1 MIIEEQHD
9 SEVDVATDYLRE
21 QLRQCSA
28 AFDRQQEQLDRNAE
42 QIATLREQLAIAEQL
57 RQKDVADA
65 INKAVQIVEHQER
78 AIEREGA
85 AGLWRLVRCSDAIRA
100 LLKENGK

>member
-1 MIIEEQHD
+1 MK
-9 SEVDVATDYLRE
+9 ATEYERQNTVLRAENAALRE
-21 QLRQCSA
+21 QVA
-28 AFDRQQEQLDRNAE
+28 TAE
-42 QIATLREQLAIAEQL
+42 QI

-65 INKAVQIVEHQER
+65 INKAVQIIEHQER

-100 LLKENGK
+100 LLKENGND